1 MVVQKPLFFFCFYF
15 RPEQHGTDMLGPLS
29 DILNTFSKEEE
40 GPIAAM
46 ALEGLYYLC
55 EADVSYVMQM

>member
-1 MVVQKPLFFFCFYF
+1 
-15 RPEQHGTDMLGPLS
+15 MLGPLS